1 MSNVWARMTELA
13 TRPVRGMIAAVQRE
27 ERRQVAVAALN
38 LTGRLNFVQLME
50 HSARIYV
57 APIVGF
63 WDGLLGRA
71 DLTAQSP
78 IRK

>member
-1 MSNVWARMTELA
+1 MSNVWTRMNELA

-27 ERRQVAVAALN
+27 ERRKEAVAALN
-38 LTGRLNFVQLME
+38 LTGRSSFVQLME

-63 WDGLLGRA
+63 WGGLLGRT